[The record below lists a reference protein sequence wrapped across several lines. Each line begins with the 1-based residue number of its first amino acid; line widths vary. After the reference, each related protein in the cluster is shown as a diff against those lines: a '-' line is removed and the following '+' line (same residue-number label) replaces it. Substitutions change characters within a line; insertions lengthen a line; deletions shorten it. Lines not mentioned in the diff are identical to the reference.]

1 MVLLSNLDTLF
12 LGLLLPD
19 PPPARMRGG
28 RPVGGRKRV
37 LRKVFP
43 FLRDGKGFGKPSAGR
58 RRRERRRRLWLIH
71 FFLPSFLPSG
81 GREGGRGNSDK
92 KLGLGHA
99 ITEGRGKGRE
109 TFCQSARNHKE
120 KVEGKHGIGTALFS
134 AVFKTER
141 NHNCMLASVLFE
153 NRRSR
158 PCRPCLQLEDGERTG
173 WVHSRANIFGGDEY
187 TQ

>member
-28 RPVGGRKRV
+28 RAVGRRKRV
-37 LRKVFP
+37 LRKVSP

-81 GREGGRGNSDK
+81 EREGGRGNSDK

-120 KVEGKHGIGTALFS
+120 KVEGNMALAPPYFPPS
-134 AVFKTER
+134 SRLREIIIVCLLPYYLRKGVVDPAA
-141 NHNCMLASVLFE
+141 LAYS
-153 NRRSR
+153 
-158 PCRPCLQLEDGERTG
+158 
-173 WVHSRANIFGGDEY
+173 
-187 TQ
+187 